1 MDDEVATLS
10 ATGEI
15 LKFLG
20 YDFVVASDGED
31 AIEIFKKA
39 MNAGAP
45 FDATILDITIQ
56 EGLGAQETIP
66 TLVALDRAV
75 KGLISL
81 VYSTDPMIVDYNHSG
96 MPLRSSSRIG
106 LRNSMKRS
114 IAHSNIFF
122 HNDRCCRQVLVVP
135 HWVATI
141 TFISSYKSPSPS
153 RALAVT
159 RSVVLLVSLKCAR
172 ITCGTSFP
180 SAVKQEAAFRFDRCP
195 CFERILRFR
204 NSG

>member
-20 YDFVVASDGED
+20 YDFVVASHGED

-45 FDATILDITIQ
+45 FDATILDITIP
-56 EGLGAQETIP
+56 GSMGTLETIP

-106 LRNSMKRS
+106 LRNSTKRS

-122 HNDRCCRQVLVVP
+122 TTTGIAGRL
-135 HWVATI
+135 W
-141 TFISSYKSPSPS
+141 
-153 RALAVT
+153 
-159 RSVVLLVSLKCAR
+159 
-172 ITCGTSFP
+172 
-180 SAVKQEAAFRFDRCP
+180 
-195 CFERILRFR
+195 
-204 NSG
+204 